1 MLTHAEFMAMRRFPA
16 LDGLR
21 AIAAVIVV
29 VSHFAG
35 PEWTWVSGW
44 VGVYVFFV
52 LSGFLITT
60 LLLREQSTNGRISLK
75 AFYLRRVFRILPPYL
90 VILGFIVLFC
100 WLRGEFHSRAFPTA
114 LPYYLT
120 FFNEFLPAV
129 NSGGPDNFFSGSWT
143 LGVEEKFYLFWPAL
157 MVVVGVA
164 AVKRRIAV
172 AVAALAAMVL
182 FIPFTGGWIMD
193 YSQTL
198 LYESTVHYAI
208 LLIGALLA
216 ILMHN
221 ERSFAFIAPLT
232 HPLAAIPVAIG
243 FVALHVNM
251 TDLWASTR
259 NNLWLLLGYALLV
272 AMLLVVLV
280 SRGPLR
286 WLLSTAPMR
295 FVGDRSYSLYLIQ
308 GVAHFIVV
316 LTIPRFAINGTATG
330 VVVILVSLL
339 MADLVYRWCEK
350 PAIAWGRA
358 IINRRGQRRAARPE
372 PLPPAAEPV
381 PVAAG

>member
-1 MLTHAEFMAMRRFPA
+1 MLTHTEFMAMRRFPA

-21 AIAAVIVV
+21 AVAAVIVV

-35 PEWTWVSGW
+35 PRWTWVSGW
-44 VGVYVFFV
+44 VGVYIFFV

-60 LLLREQSTNGRISLK
+60 LLLREQSSAGRISLK
-75 AFYLRRVFRILPPYL
+75 SFYIRRVFRILPPYL

-100 WLRGEFHSRAFPTA
+100 ALRGEFYSREFPTA

-120 FFNEFLPAV
+120 FFNEFLPEA
-129 NSGGPDNFFSGSWT
+129 NPTGPNNFFSGSWT
-143 LGVEEKFYLFWPAL
+143 LGIEEKFYLFWPVL
-157 MVVVGVA
+157 IVVVGVA

-182 FIPFTGGWIMD
+182 LIPFTGGWIMD
-193 YSQTL
+193 YSLTL

-208 LLIGALLA
+208 LLLGALLA
-216 ILMHN
+216 VLMHN
-221 ERSFAFIAPLT
+221 ERTFALVAPLT
-232 HPLAAIPVAIG
+232 HPLAAIPVVGG
-243 FVALHVNM
+243 FLLLHVNM

-259 NNLWLLLGYALLV
+259 NNLWLLLGYAVLV
-272 AMLLVVLV
+272 ALLLVVLV
-280 SRGPLR
+280 SRGPVR

-316 LTIPRFAINGTATG
+316 LAIPRFAVNGTSTAI
-330 VVVILVSLL
+330 VVVVVSLL
-339 MADLVYRWCEK
+339 MADLVYRWFEQ
-350 PAIAWGRA
+350 PAISLGRKIVKRYKPQPGPPA
-358 IINRRGQRRAARPE
+358 E
-372 PLPPAAEPV
+372 PLPAPAQV
-381 PVAAG
+381 PSTA

>member
-1 MLTHAEFMAMRRFPA
+1 MRRFPA

-21 AIAAVIVV
+21 AVAAVIVV

-35 PEWTWVSGW
+35 PKWTWLSGW
-44 VGVYVFFV
+44 VGVYIFFV

-60 LLLREQSTNGRISLK
+60 LLLREQSTRGGISLK
-75 AFYLRRVFRILPPYL
+75 SFYLRRVFRILPPYL

-100 WLRGEFHSRAFPTA
+100 WLRGEFHSREFPTA

-120 FFNEFLPAV
+120 FFNEFLPEA
-129 NSGGPDNFFSGSWT
+129 NPTGPDNFFSGSWT
-143 LGVEEKFYLFWPAL
+143 LGIEEKFYLFWPAL

-172 AVAALAAMVL
+172 AVTALAAMVL
-182 FIPFTGGWIMD
+182 LVPFTGGWVMD
-193 YSQTL
+193 YSLTL

-221 ERSFAFIAPLT
+221 ERSFALIAPFT
-232 HPLAAIPVAIG
+232 HPFAAVPIVTA

-259 NNLWLLLGYALLV
+259 NNLWLLLGYAVLV
-272 AMLLVVLV
+272 AFLLITLV
-280 SRGPLR
+280 SRGPVR

-316 LTIPRFAINGTATG
+316 LTIPRFAVNGTATA
-330 VVVILVSLL
+330 VVVVVVSLL
-339 MADLVYRWCEK
+339 MADLVYRWFEQ
-350 PAIAWGRA
+350 PAIALGRK
-358 IINRRGQRRAARPE
+358 IIANGRQRAEQSRPTPSAE
-372 PLPPAAEPV
+372 PAPV
-381 PVAAG
+381 PVG